1 MPRTNNC
8 NKYKHA
14 HNKNL
19 YKNNFSTNLASKDF
33 IKTIIASPKLSPI
46 PESPTSTLASPT
58 RSITSTVREI
68 IDDHFALVMNLVEND
83 EEKYWVFVDRLTA
96 ESEKE
101 LQR

>member
-1 MPRTNNC
+1 MPRATSG
-8 NKYKHA
+8 NKYKHT
-14 HNKNL
+14 HNLNL
-19 YKNNFSTNLASKDF
+19 HRNNIQPKP
-33 IKTIIASPKLSPI
+33 ISPTSLV
-46 PESPTSTLASPT
+46 SPTSTLASPT